1 MNYSIN
7 FLPPATPINP
17 TWAVKFDKSINTLKN
32 WDRIQAELVHTACL
46 VEDHFDTWVAYHK
59 DKDII
64 EDFNWEHAF
73 MARFLC
79 RMETERNEMLER
91 LNEAYDNVTS
101 EECIANVEAQV
112 VEEINMHLDAL
123 NEALNLMA

>member
-1 MNYSIN
+1 M
-7 FLPPATPINP
+7 PPATPIHP
-17 TWAVKFDKSINTLKN
+17 VWEVKFDRSINTLKN
-32 WDRIQAELVHTACL
+32 WDRIQAEVIKTASI
-46 VEDHFDTWVAYHK
+46 VEDHFDTWVEYHK

-79 RMETERNEMLER
+79 RMETERDEMLER
-91 LNEAYDNVTS
+91 LNEAYDNVKS
-101 EECIANVEAQV
+101 EGCIANVEAQV
-112 VEEINMHLDAL
+112 LKEVNQHLDGL